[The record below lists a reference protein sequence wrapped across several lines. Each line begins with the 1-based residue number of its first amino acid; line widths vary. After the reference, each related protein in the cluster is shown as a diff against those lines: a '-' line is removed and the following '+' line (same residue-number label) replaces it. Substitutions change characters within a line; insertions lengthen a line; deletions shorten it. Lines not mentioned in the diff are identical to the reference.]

1 MSRGMRKRMNE
12 AAVYDTRFFI
22 ELYNTK
28 NEIIKKKA
36 SEERQRKKRYVSA
49 IVIHE
54 LFKYS
59 LSLEGREIAELKIA
73 LLKDAFDVVS
83 VDSQI
88 AQVSAELRHKY
99 KLSMGDSMI
108 AATAASLGAVCITD
122 DPHFRQVKEIKTEW
136 I

>member
-1 MSRGMRKRMNE
+1 MNE

>member
-1 MSRGMRKRMNE
+1 MNE

-59 LSLEGREIAELKIA
+59 LSLEGRKIAELKIA

>member
-1 MSRGMRKRMNE
+1 MNE

-122 DPHFRQVKEIKTEW
+122 DPHFRQVKEVKTEW

>member
-1 MSRGMRKRMNE
+1 MRKRMNE

>member
-1 MSRGMRKRMNE
+1 MRKRMNE

-59 LSLEGREIAELKIA
+59 LSLEGRKIAELKIA